1 MHGRRKL
8 FPHSIQKLTSYE
20 SENLNVKPKN
30 QKLLEEKE
38 EDCLKDIDT
47 GK

>member
-8 FPHSIQKLTSYE
+8 FTHSTQKLTSCE
-20 SENLNVKPKN
+20 SGNLNVKPKN
-30 QKLLEEKE
+30 QKLLEEKVGN
-38 EDCLKDIDT
+38 CLKDIDT